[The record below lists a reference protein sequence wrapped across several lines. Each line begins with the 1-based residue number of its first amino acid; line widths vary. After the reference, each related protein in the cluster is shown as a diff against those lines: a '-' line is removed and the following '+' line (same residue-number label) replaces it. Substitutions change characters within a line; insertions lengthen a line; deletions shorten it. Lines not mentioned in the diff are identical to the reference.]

1 MLLLS
6 RPLLRLVAAKV
17 ATKAVAFGVALF
29 FVFRGLVMC
38 DSSASL
44 CPLSVGALSG
54 LFFV

>member
-1 MLLLS
+1 MVSLS
-6 RPLLRLVAAKV
+6 RPLLRLVAAQV
-17 ATKAVAFGVALF
+17 APKAVAFGVAF
-29 FVFRGLVMC
+29 FFLFRGLVMC